1 MGFDKLYRGML
12 AVRAETQDAEARVA
26 ALRRMLAMPALV
38 ETLRANY
45 EAAGVAKPY
54 LRKCALEWTARIGR
68 ADASSPPSPTA
79 LRAHIDHLTRCLALH
94 AHASHPD
101 CKRWAQIAL
110 ALRADAEV
118 LDLVCQVADGA
129 EPQVRDL
136 VQSVLSGVT
145 SECNR
150 LGSPVLPFRGA

>member
-45 EAAGVAKPY
+45 ETAGVARPY
-54 LRKCALEWTARIGR
+54 LRKCALEWTARVGR
-68 ADASSPPSPTA
+68 AEAPPHPPTA
-79 LRAHIDHLTRCLALH
+79 LRAHLDHLTRCLALH
-94 AHASHPD
+94 PHAAHPD
-101 CKRWAQIAL
+101 CKRWAQTAQ

-118 LDLVCQVADGA
+118 LELVCQVADAA
-129 EPQVRDL
+129 EPPVRDL
-136 VQSVLSGVT
+136 VQSVLAWVT

-150 LGSPVLPFRGA
+150 LGAPVLPFCGGA